1 LANGLRRLLI
11 LSFRCRYYGAGST
24 HREGSGLLGCSWLLL
39 HYQEPPL
46 APSTTRPR
54 DQLAPA
60 VTSGEHHQHHLPTGS
75 QTAGPLSAMLGSA
88 RAAAAENRG
97 MGQRRLP
104 VDRGCVSEHVAGG
117 HHAMT
122 TPADGGD
129 RDSEALIRTL
139 YHAHGRAVL
148 AYISQLTGDRYEAQ
162 DVLQETMLRAWRHQ
176 QELVNREGSVRGWLL
191 TVAKHV
197 AVDRARARLRRPQEV
212 AEAAS
217 HAAAEPDRVN
227 QVIDSIVVY
236 EAMQK
241 LSEEQ
246 REVLILLRF
255 QGRSV
260 REVAEVL
267 GVPEGTVK
275 SRAYHALQALRKW
288 LGENL

>member
-1 LANGLRRLLI
+1 
-11 LSFRCRYYGAGST
+11 
-24 HREGSGLLGCSWLLL
+24 
-39 HYQEPPL
+39 
-46 APSTTRPR
+46 
-54 DQLAPA
+54 
-60 VTSGEHHQHHLPTGS
+60 
-75 QTAGPLSAMLGSA
+75 
-88 RAAAAENRG
+88 
-97 MGQRRLP
+97 
-104 VDRGCVSEHVAGG
+104 
-117 HHAMT
+117 MT
-122 TPADGGD
+122 TPPEGGD

-148 AYISQLTGDRYEAQ
+148 AYISQMTGDRYEAQ

-176 QELVNREGSVRGWLL
+176 QDLVAGQGSVRGWLL

-197 AVDRARARLRRPQEV
+197 ALDRARSRLRRPQEV

-217 HAAAEPDRVN
+217 HAAAEPDRAN

-260 REVAEVL
+260 REAAEML

>member
-1 LANGLRRLLI
+1 VTVVLCDVD
-11 LSFRCRYYGAGST
+11 RCDVVENAAPIGFEVFDSVRATT
-24 HREGSGLLGCSWLLL
+24 HL
-39 HYQEPPL
+39 
-46 APSTTRPR
+46 
-54 DQLAPA
+54 
-60 VTSGEHHQHHLPTGS
+60 VT
-75 QTAGPLSAMLGSA
+75 QTAEPLSAMLGSP
-88 RAAAAENRG
+88 RAAAVEPSG
-97 MGQRRLP
+97 TYQRRLP
-104 VDRGCVSEHVAGG
+104 VDHGWMSKHVAGG

-122 TPADGGD
+122 TPPDGGD

-139 YHAHGRAVL
+139 YNAHGRAVL

-176 QELVNREGSVRGWLL
+176 QELVAGQGSVRGWLL

-197 AVDRARARLRRPQEV
+197 AVDRARSRLRRPHEV
-212 AEAAS
+212 AEAPS
-217 HAAAEPDRVN
+217 HAPAEQDRTN

-236 EAMQK
+236 EALQK

-260 REVAEVL
+260 REAAEML

>member
-1 LANGLRRLLI
+1 M
-11 LSFRCRYYGAGST
+11 
-24 HREGSGLLGCSWLLL
+24 WLQYTARGPTNLPFESAL
-39 HYQEPPL
+39 DSVWAKTCL
-46 APSTTRPR
+46 
-54 DQLAPA
+54 
-60 VTSGEHHQHHLPTGS
+60 VT
-75 QTAGPLSAMLGSA
+75 QTAGPVSAMLGSA
-88 RAAAAENRG
+88 RAAAVENLRTC
-97 MGQRRLP
+97 QRRLP
-104 VDRGCVSEHVAGG
+104 GDHGCVSEHVVGG

-122 TPADGGD
+122 TPPDGGD
-129 RDSEALIRTL
+129 RDSDALIRTL
-139 YHAHGRAVL
+139 YNAHGRAVL
-148 AYISQLTGDRYEAQ
+148 AYISQLLGDRYEAQ
-162 DVLQETMLRAWRHQ
+162 DVLQETMVRAWRHQ
-176 QELVNREGSVRGWLL
+176 QDLIAGPGSVRGWLL

-197 AVDRARARLRRPQEV
+197 ALDRARARLRRPQEV

-217 HAAAEPDRVN
+217 HTLSEPDRAD

-260 REVAEVL
+260 REAAEVL

>member
-1 LANGLRRLLI
+1 MTAQ
-11 LSFRCRYYGAGST
+11 RYTSIHAEPSKPISGGAGTAKEIGVTVVLCDGDRCGVVDGAAPIGFEVFDLVWATT
-24 HREGSGLLGCSWLLL
+24 HL
-39 HYQEPPL
+39 
-46 APSTTRPR
+46 
-54 DQLAPA
+54 
-60 VTSGEHHQHHLPTGS
+60 VT
-75 QTAGPLSAMLGSA
+75 QTAGPVSAMLGSA
-88 RAAAAENRG
+88 RAAVGENFG
-97 MGQRRLP
+97 TYQPRLP
-104 VDRGCVSEHVAGG
+104 VGCVSEHVAGG

-122 TPADGGD
+122 PPEGGG

-139 YHAHGRAVL
+139 YNAHGRAVL
-148 AYISQLTGDRYEAQ
+148 AYISQMTGDRYEAQ

-176 QELVNREGSVRGWLL
+176 QELVAGQGSVRGWLL

-197 AVDRARARLRRPQEV
+197 ALDRARARLRRPQEV
-212 AEAAS
+212 AEVPS
-217 HAAAEPDRVN
+217 HAAVEPDRAS
-227 QVIDSIVVY
+227 QVVDSIVVY

-260 REVAEVL
+260 REAAEVL